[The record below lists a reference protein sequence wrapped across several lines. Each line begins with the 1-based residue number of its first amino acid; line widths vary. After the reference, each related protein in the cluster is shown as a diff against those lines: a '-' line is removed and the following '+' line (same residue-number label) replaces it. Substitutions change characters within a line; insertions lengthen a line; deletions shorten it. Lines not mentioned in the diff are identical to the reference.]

1 MNNYPSYL
9 KNQNLLIIPM
19 IASNITNIPITINDV
34 CKLNSAESTPNHN
47 TPIISPIF
55 PTNSPTPVIVPSSSG
70 LVQSEIYEEITGRI
84 NESHNEIPKVM
95 TMIFRNPS
103 LNPRRIYS
111 NERKNNITKRNFLL
125 LPFPVIS
132 QVKKP
137 MR

>member
-1 MNNYPSYL
+1 
-9 KNQNLLIIPM
+9 M